1 MTASSRNTET
11 IEEKKRM
18 PDQAL
23 AAAVIYAKDV
33 ARVGAFYARVAGLAL
48 THTEADHAS
57 LESPALQLFIVA
69 MNSAVAAKVEIAQPP
84 VVRENTAL
92 KFIFPVASLA
102 AARAFAAE
110 GGGALKPVQAEW
122 AFNGWRHCDGHD
134 PEGNVFQLRER
145 AA

>member
-1 MTASSRNTET
+1 
-11 IEEKKRM
+11 M
-18 PDQAL
+18 PAQDEQ

-33 ARVGAFYARVAGLAL
+33 ARVSAFYASVAGLAV

-69 MNSAVAAKVEIAQPP
+69 MNAGLAATVHIGQPP
-84 VVRENTAL
+84 VVRENSAL

-102 AARAFAAE
+102 AARELAAAA
-110 GGGALKPVQAEW
+110 GGALKPAQAAW

-145 AA
+145 AAA

>member
-1 MTASSRNTET
+1 MRE
-11 IEEKKRM
+11 
-18 PDQAL
+18 Q

-33 ARVGAFYARVAGLAL
+33 ARVSAFYASVAGLAL
-48 THTEADHAS
+48 THAEAGHAS
-57 LESPALQLFIVA
+57 LESSALQLFIVA
-69 MNSAVAAKVEIAQPP
+69 MNPGIAAAVRIDTPP
-84 VVRENTAL
+84 AVRENTAL

-102 AARAFAAE
+102 AARDLAAQ
-110 GGGALKPVQAEW
+110 GGGALKPAPAEW